1 MSLAHVSLGK
11 VAAWAVSGI
20 AALIFAIDPTIWVAV
35 IAAVALV
42 TGQCLNYLAIR
53 ESNRLGQENARIA
66 AENREAT
73 KAMSINVDGNLKRLL
88 DEKVASAAAHT
99 VTSNELAHEIGH
111 REGSDEERARDKP

>member
-1 MSLAHVSLGK
+1 
-11 VAAWAVSGI
+11 VSGI